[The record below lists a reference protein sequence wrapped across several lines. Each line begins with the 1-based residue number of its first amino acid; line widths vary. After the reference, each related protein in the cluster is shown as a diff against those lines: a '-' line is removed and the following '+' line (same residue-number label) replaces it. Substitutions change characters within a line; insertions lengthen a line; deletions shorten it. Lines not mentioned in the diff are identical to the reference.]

1 MRSDATFEQH
11 REEAHSMV
19 IVGGTFEFDP
29 ELRDKFMESRVDMM
43 RNSRDE
49 PGCIEY
55 TFSADPLDAGRVV
68 LFERWEDQAALDAHI
83 AAQRAAPRP
92 TEPGIRPI
100 SSSIMIYDVVG
111 ERPL

>member
-1 MRSDATFEQH
+1 
-11 REEAHSMV
+11 MV
-19 IVGGTFEFDP
+19 TVGGTFQLDP
-29 ELRDKFMESRVDMM
+29 ELRDAFIEGRGDMM
-43 RNSRDE
+43 RTSRAE

-55 TFSADPLDAGRVV
+55 TFCADPLDPSRVV
-68 LFERWEDQAALDAHI
+68 LFEKWEDQAALDAHI

-100 SSSIMIYDVVG
+100 SSSIMLYDVAS